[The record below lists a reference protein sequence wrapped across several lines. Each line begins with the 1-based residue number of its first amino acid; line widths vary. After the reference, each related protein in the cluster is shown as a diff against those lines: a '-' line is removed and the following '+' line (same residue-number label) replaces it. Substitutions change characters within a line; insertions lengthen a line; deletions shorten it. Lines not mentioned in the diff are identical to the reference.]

1 MMAVTHTAFSLTFTS
16 LALGTANPVA
26 LLIAAVASQFPDIDT
41 SKSTI
46 GRFFLPI
53 SRFIEQRLPHR
64 SITHSFL
71 VTGIFTLATYP
82 ITFVAKPL
90 YWQALVLGYF
100 FGWFADVFTKSGVA
114 AFYPSKARLVIPGN
128 PRLRLA
134 TGSNAEW
141 FVLFIL
147 IAFAILSIQ
156 INSAGG
162 IVRSFNQILGLPS
175 GAIEAVNQDSSRYLL
190 TAQIKGRN
198 AITQEPIEKAYEIIQ
213 PLNQNDLLVKDE
225 LGTTYRVGNSQEC
238 QIVASK
244 MKIERV
250 APITTKVTN
259 LFLDDEDLYEK
270 IAALLQVESSDFEES
285 NLNSPQNWG
294 VRGAKSTQTRTY
306 LSGTL
311 TIFDADDLILPTHI
325 DRYDTITLQ
334 PGSDIAYARLIAA
347 SPGEVLRLLGDY
359 YASGNL
365 VVRIV
370 KKKV

>member
-1 MMAVTHTAFSLTFTS
+1 MMATTHTAFSLTLTS

-26 LLIAAVASQFPDIDT
+26 LLIAAVASQFPDLDT

-46 GRFFLPI
+46 GRIFFPI
-53 SRFIEQRLPHR
+53 SHFIEKRLPHR

-71 VTGIFTLATYP
+71 ATGIFTLVTYP

-134 TGSNAEW
+134 TGSSAEW

-147 IAFAILSIQ
+147 VAIAILSIH

-162 IVRSFNQILGLPS
+162 IVRSFNQALGLPS
-175 GAIEAVNQDSSRYLL
+175 GAIETVNQDASRYLL
-190 TAQIKGRN
+190 KAHIKGRN
-198 AITQEPIEKAYEIIQ
+198 AITQEPINKSYSIIQ

-225 LGTTYRVGNSQEC
+225 LGTTYRVGNSQES
-238 QIVASK
+238 QIVAVI

-250 APITTKVTN
+250 APITTTVTN
-259 LFLDDEDLYEK
+259 IFLDDEDLYEK
-270 IAALLQVESSDFEES
+270 IAAL
-285 NLNSPQNWG
+285 PQE
-294 VRGAKSTQTRTY
+294 RTY

-311 TIFDADDLILPTHI
+311 TIFDADGLIIPTHI

-347 SPGEVLRLLGDY
+347 SPQDVVRLLGDY
-359 YASGNL
+359 YGSGNL

-370 KKKV
+370 EKKP

>member
-1 MMAVTHTAFSLTFTS
+1 MMATTHTAFSLTLTS

-26 LLIAAVASQFPDIDT
+26 LLIAAVASQFPDLDT

-46 GRFFLPI
+46 GRIFFPI
-53 SRFIEQRLPHR
+53 SHFIEKRLPHR

-71 VTGIFTLATYP
+71 ATGIFTLVTYP

-134 TGSNAEW
+134 TGSSAEW

-147 IAFAILSIQ
+147 VAIAILSIH

-162 IVRSFNQILGLPS
+162 IVRSFNQALGLPS
-175 GAIEAVNQDSSRYLL
+175 GAIETVNQDASRYLL
-190 TAQIKGRN
+190 TAHIKGRN
-198 AITQEPIEKAYEIIQ
+198 AITQEPINKSYSIIQ

-225 LGTTYRVGNSQEC
+225 LGTTYRVGNSQES
-238 QIVASK
+238 QIVAVI

-250 APITTKVTN
+250 APITTTVTN
-259 LFLDDEDLYEK
+259 IFLDDEDLYEK
-270 IAALLQVESSDFEES
+270 IAAL
-285 NLNSPQNWG
+285 PQE
-294 VRGAKSTQTRTY
+294 RTY

-311 TIFDADDLILPTHI
+311 TIFDADGLIIPTHI

-347 SPGEVLRLLGDY
+347 SPQDVVRLLGDY
-359 YASGNL
+359 YGSGNL

-370 KKKV
+370 EKKP